1 MSSHKI
7 MMTMF
12 DGIRDFRIWKKQ
24 MYTNLSVQGLK
35 KVLTESIK
43 KEEVTMMKKQTSR
56 KRKKHKKRRGWNEMR
71 KP

>member
-43 KEEVTMMKKQTSR
+43 KEEVTDKNDEETNIKK
-56 KRKKHKKRRGWNEMR
+56 KKEA
-71 KP
+71 

>member
-12 DGIRDFRIWKKQ
+12 DGIRDFGIWKKQ
-24 MYTNLSVQGLK
+24 MYTNLSIQGLK

-43 KEEVTMMKKQTSR
+43 KEEVTDKNDEETNIKK
-56 KRKKHKKRRGWNEMR
+56 KKEA
-71 KP
+71 